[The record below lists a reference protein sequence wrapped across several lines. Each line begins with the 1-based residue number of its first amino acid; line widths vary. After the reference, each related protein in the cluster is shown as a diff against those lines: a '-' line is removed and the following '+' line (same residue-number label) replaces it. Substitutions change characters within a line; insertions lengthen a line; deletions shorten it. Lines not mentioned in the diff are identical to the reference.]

1 MPEASLSDLR
11 ARLVEKR
18 EHVAELEAR
27 RDELAEER
35 AEAKRKYAE
44 ALVERGTLLD
54 VDDLVN
60 RFTLDELREKLDVDD
75 AAESASLADTEP
87 TIQSGDTPETAS
99 LSRGERE
106 RVAELE
112 SKLEDLP
119 DRDSGL
125 VARERERLKNEL
137 AEIRGGAST

>member
-1 MPEASLSDLR
+1 VPEASLADLR
-11 ARLVEKR
+11 ARLVEKQ

-35 AEAKRKYAE
+35 AEAKREYAE
-44 ALVERGTLLD
+44 ALVDRGTLLD
-54 VDDLVN
+54 VDDLVE
-60 RFTLDELREKLDVDD
+60 RFTLPELREKVDVAD
-75 AAESASLADTEP
+75 AGRAASLADTEP
-87 TIQSGDTPETAS
+87 TIQSGDTAETATLS
-99 LSRGERE
+99 LGERE

-125 VARERERLKNEL
+125 VAHQREHLEEEL